1 MIINIYNALKL
12 KRTSII
18 FNSMI
23 FFHKYY
29 IYNLYLNQANFDNI
43 KLAYIAIA
51 SFLTGTKS
59 SDFKIRIDD
68 ILNYSY
74 KCNILCQK
82 MNNENREKVLY
93 YEFEILTVMQ
103 FNIFNYGLTYKNAYF
118 VFETIIKSLK
128 IEFKNDSIS
137 EKIKEYFIAQIRYS
151 FVFPFFLNYDKKII
165 ILSCANLLLKQ
176 LLPNHI
182 ISIWENKEYID
193 IRAEI
198 IECSNIFEQFLNSE
212 KKNKDNIEINNKN
225 DKNITSNE
233 KQINIGIVRTINSTN
248 TNNV

>member
-1 MIINIYNALKL
+1 MI
-12 KRTSII
+12 S
-18 FNSMI
+18 
-23 FFHKYY
+23 FHKYY
-29 IYNLYLNQANFDNI
+29 IYNLSLNQANFDNN
-43 KLAYIAIA
+43 KLAYIAV
-51 SFLTGTKS
+51 SCFLTGTKS

-82 MNNENREKVLY
+82 INNENREKVLY

-103 FNIFNYGLTYKNAYF
+103 FNISNYGLTYKNAYF
-118 VFETIIKSLK
+118 IFEKIIKSLK
-128 IEFKNDSIS
+128 IEFKDDSVS
-137 EKIKEYFIAQIRYS
+137 EKIKDYFIAQIRYA

-165 ILSCANLLLKQ
+165 ILSCVNLLLKQ
-176 LLPNHI
+176 LLPNYI
-182 ISIWENKEYID
+182 NSIWENKEYID

-198 IECSNIFEQFLNSE
+198 IECSNLFEQFLNG
-212 KKNKDNIEINNKN
+212 KKENRDNIDINNKN

-233 KQINIGIVRTINSTN
+233 KEINIGIIRTINSTN

>member
-1 MIINIYNALKL
+1 MKL

-23 FFHKYY
+23 SFHILIIKES
-29 IYNLYLNQANFDNI
+29 NN
-43 KLAYIAIA
+43 KLAYIAV
-51 SFLTGTKS
+51 SCFLTGTKS

-82 MNNENREKVLY
+82 INNENREKVLY

-103 FNIFNYGLTYKNAYF
+103 FNISNYGLTYKNAYF
-118 VFETIIKSLK
+118 IFEKIIKSLK
-128 IEFKNDSIS
+128 IEFKDDSVS
-137 EKIKEYFIAQIRYS
+137 EKIKDYFIAQIRYA

-165 ILSCANLLLKQ
+165 ILSCVNLLLKQ
-176 LLPNHI
+176 LLPNYI
-182 ISIWENKEYID
+182 NSIWENKEYID

-198 IECSNIFEQFLNSE
+198 IECSNLFEQFLNG
-212 KKNKDNIEINNKN
+212 KKENRDNIDINNKN

-233 KQINIGIVRTINSTN
+233 KEINIGIIRTINSTN